1 MIEFLRIRHLGIIDE
16 AQIELR
22 AGLTVITGE
31 TGAGKTMVLSAL
43 SLLLGGKTASGLAAA
58 KDTAVQ
64 GGWRIPPKSD
74 VVREMTDSGVQVVDG
89 ELLVNRTMP
98 LEGRSRCS
106 INGTVVTASSMAEWA
121 HDLVAVHGQAE
132 QGMLRRPSRQ
142 RTVLDRFAAAELG
155 AVKGQYEELF
165 ALVRDIDDEYA
176 EATRNHAQQLTELTL
191 LTEQLKLIEKTAPL
205 AGEDTQL
212 AESAARLGNM
222 SELQTGAATALTS
235 VSGDELRDGAGAD
248 GAVADLHRARQAIE
262 AVADL
267 DPGLAAIAAQLK
279 EASVLLNEVGIDL
292 SRYLADLDAQPGELE
307 RVQGRRAELAT
318 LTRQFGHTIDEVL
331 AWSQRSAARVLELTR
346 ASDLTALG
354 TRRAELRVELGVLAG
369 LLSDARRKAA
379 TRFCGLV
386 TTELQGLA
394 MPHSEL
400 QIDIRHRGTHAPDDG
415 LVVPG
420 LEAPVAFGASGI
432 DEVEF
437 MLKAHASA
445 DPAPV
450 AHAASGGELSRIM
463 LALEVVLADSA
474 SALTFIFDEVDAGVG
489 GKAAVEI
496 GRRLARLSRNAQI
509 LVVTHLP
516 QVAAFAD
523 NHLVVSKQHDG
534 HVTSAGVEDLDEEL
548 RVRELARMLAG
559 QEESEHA
566 AAHAHELLDL
576 AAHERAR
583 HAQAK

>member
-1 MIEFLRIRHLGIIDE
+1 MIEFLRLRHLGIIDD

-22 AGLTVITGE
+22 EGLTVITGE

-43 SLLLGGKTASGLAAA
+43 NLLLGGKTSTGLAAA

-64 GGWRIPPKSD
+64 GGWRIAASSNLLAQM
-74 VVREMTDSGVQVVDG
+74 REAGVAIEDG

-98 LEGRSRCS
+98 HDGRSRCS
-106 INGTVVTASSMAEWA
+106 VNGTVVTQSTMADWA

-142 RTVLDRFAAAELG
+142 RTVLDRFAGDVLG
-155 AVKGQYEELF
+155 AFKTRYQELF
-165 ALVRDIDDEYA
+165 ELVREIDDEYGRA
-176 EATRNHAQQLTELTL
+176 TDNHEAQRGELAL
-191 LTEQLKLIEKTAPL
+191 LTDQLEQIEKVAPVS
-205 AGEDTQL
+205 GEDGQL
-212 AESAARLGNM
+212 ADSAARLGNL
-222 SELQTGAATALTS
+222 SELQSAAATALGS
-235 VSGDELRDGAGAD
+235 ISGDDSSGGVDPD
-248 GAVADLHRARQAIE
+248 GAVGDVHRARHAVE

-267 DPGLAAIAAQLK
+267 DPQLAPIAMQLK
-279 EASVLLNEVGIDL
+279 EASVLLNEVGLDL
-292 SRYLADLDAQPGELE
+292 ARYLADLDAQPGELE
-307 RVQGRRAELAT
+307 RIQSRRAELAT
-318 LTRQFGHTIDEVL
+318 LTRQFGPTVDDVL
-331 AWSQRSAARVLELTR
+331 GWSQRAAVRVEELTR

-354 TRRAELRVELGVLAG
+354 TRRAELRADLGRLAG
-369 LLSDARRKAA
+369 ELSGLRIDAARQ
-379 TRFCGLV
+379 FCGLV

-400 QIDIRHRGTHAPDDG
+400 QIDIRQRRSPSPDEGLIVPSIDG
-415 LVVPG
+415 
-420 LEAPVAFGASGI
+420 PVAFGASGI

-450 AHAASGGELSRIM
+450 AQAASGGELSRIM

-474 SALTFIFDEVDAGVG
+474 SAPTFVFDEVDAGVG

-534 HVTSAGVEDLDEEL
+534 HVTSSGVQDLSEDL

-566 AAHAHELLDL
+566 AAHAHELLNL
-576 AAHERAR
+576 AAHERAQ

>member
-1 MIEFLRIRHLGIIDE
+1 MIEFLRLRHLGIIDD

-22 AGLTVITGE
+22 QGLTVITGE

-43 SLLLGGKTASGLAAA
+43 SLLLGGKTVSGLAAA

-64 GGWRIPPKSD
+64 GGWRISA
-74 VVREMTDSGVQVVDG
+74 ESELLETMTEAGILVEDG

-98 LEGRSRCS
+98 HEGRSRCS
-106 INGTVVTASSMAEWA
+106 VNGTAITASTMAEWS

-132 QGMLRRPSRQ
+132 QGMLRRPARQ
-142 RTVLDRFAAAELG
+142 RAVLDRFAADTISAVKAKYEDLFEVVRQVDAEYSQATNNYDQQRAEL
-155 AVKGQYEELF
+155 AV
-165 ALVRDIDDEYA
+165 
-176 EATRNHAQQLTELTL
+176 
-191 LTEQLKLIEKTAPL
+191 LTEQLELIEKAAPIS
-205 AGEDTQL
+205 GEDDQL
-212 AESAARLGNM
+212 AEAAARLGNL
-222 SELQTGAATALTS
+222 SELQAGASAALSSISGDDTGASA
-235 VSGDELRDGAGAD
+235 SG
-248 GAVADLHRARQAIE
+248 GAVEEVHQARQSIE
-262 AVADL
+262 SLAGL
-267 DPGLAAIAAQLK
+267 DPELEAIASQIR
-279 EASVLLNEVGIDL
+279 EASVLLNEVGVDL

-307 RVQGRRAELAT
+307 SIQSRRAQLAS
-318 LTRQFGHTIDEVL
+318 LTRQFGPSVDDVL
-331 AWSQRSAARVLELTR
+331 AWSQRAAIRVDELTR
-346 ASDLTALG
+346 SSDLTALASRREELRAQLG
-354 TRRAELRVELGVLAG
+354 ELAAELSSRRA
-369 LLSDARRKAA
+369 DAA
-379 TRFCGLV
+379 TRFCQMV

-394 MPHSEL
+394 MPHAVL
-400 QIDIRHRGTHAPDDG
+400 QIEIRHRAPSTSDDG
-415 LVVPG
+415 LSVPG
-420 LEAPVAFGASGI
+420 IEGTVAFGISGI

-450 AHAASGGELSRIM
+450 SQAASGGELSRIM

-474 SALTFIFDEVDAGVG
+474 SAPTFVFDEVDAGVG

-496 GRRLARLSRNAQI
+496 GRRLARLSRSAQI

-523 NHLVVSKQHDG
+523 NHLVVSKQQDG
-534 HVTSAGVEDLDEEL
+534 HVTSSGVEDLDEES

-559 QEESEHA
+559 QEQSEHA

-583 HAQAK
+583 HAQSK

>member
-1 MIEFLRIRHLGIIDE
+1 VIEFLRLRHLGIIDD

-22 AGLTVITGE
+22 EGLTVITGE

-43 SLLLGGKTASGLAAA
+43 NLLLGGKTATGLAAA

-64 GGWRIPPKSD
+64 GGWRLSPTSELVTGMGEAGIAI
-74 VVREMTDSGVQVVDG
+74 EDG

-98 LEGRSRCS
+98 HDGRSRCS
-106 INGTVVTASSMAEWA
+106 INGTVVTQSAMADWA

-142 RTVLDRFAAAELG
+142 RTVLDRFADDALG
-155 AVKGQYEELF
+155 EVKSRYQQLF
-165 ALVRDIDDEYA
+165 ERVREIDDEYGRATENQEAQRA
-176 EATRNHAQQLTELTL
+176 ELAL
-191 LTEQLKLIEKTAPL
+191 LTEQLEQIEKAAPVP
-205 AGEDTQL
+205 GEDEQL
-212 AESAARLGNM
+212 AESAARLGNV
-222 SELQTGAATALTS
+222 SELQAGAAVALGS
-235 VSGDELRDGAGAD
+235 ISGDDAASNVETD
-248 GAVADLHRARQAIE
+248 GAVGDVHRARQAVD
-262 AVADL
+262 AVAEL
-267 DPGLAAIAAQLK
+267 DPELATIATQLK
-279 EASVLLNEVGIDL
+279 EASVLLNEVGLDL

-307 RVQGRRAELAT
+307 RVQRRRAELAT
-318 LTRQFGHTIDEVL
+318 ITRQFGPTVDDVIG
-331 AWSQRSAARVLELTR
+331 WSQRSATRVEELTR
-346 ASDLTALG
+346 AGDLAALG
-354 TRRAELRVELGVLAG
+354 ARRAEMRAELGSLAAELSG
-369 LLSDARRKAA
+369 LRRDAAR
-379 TRFCGLV
+379 RFCGSV

-400 QIDIRHRGTHAPDDG
+400 QIDIRHRRSTSQGEG

-420 LEAPVAFGASGI
+420 IDSPVAFGASGI

-437 MLKAHASA
+437 MLKAHATA
-445 DPAPV
+445 EPAPV
-450 AHAASGGELSRIM
+450 AQAASGGELSRIM

-474 SALTFIFDEVDAGVG
+474 SAPTFVFDEVDAGVG

-534 HVTSAGVEDLDEEL
+534 HVTSSGVQDLSEEL

-576 AAHERAR
+576 AARERAR